1 MHDIPIGHGNHS
13 AFLSS
18 AELRRVFDE
27 ARQQF
32 PELRTDTISESM
44 TSGVAA
50 MSAERKKYVRVQEK
64 GQVTLPAEIRKRLGL
79 KKDDLVAVVA
89 TADGVLITP
98 QEVVATKAL
107 ADIGNALQEQGLS
120 LEEMIERGRAIRGQ
134 LFEEQ
139 YGSADADSGTA

>member
-1 MHDIPIGHGNHS
+1 M
-13 AFLSS
+13 
-18 AELRRVFDE
+18 
-27 ARQQF
+27 
-32 PELRTDTISESM
+32 
-44 TSGVAA
+44 
-50 MSAERKKYVRVQEK
+50 
-64 GQVTLPAEIRKRLGL
+64 TLPAEIRKRLGL